1 MSDVVI
7 IDYGTGN
14 VRSVFNSLNS
24 AISEKKVNKRV
35 TVSDEL
41 NVIKASSHI
50 ILPGVG
56 SFKACLSG
64 LKERP
69 GLLSALNENVNIKMK
84 PFLGICVGMQMLAN
98 KGFEGGE
105 ADGLGW
111 IQGKVDILDS
121 KNDYLKIP
129 HIGWNN
135 LKKVSKHPFLNF
147 IKENNQ
153 NEYLDD
159 NSNAYFVHSYGFDV
173 KFPENKILVTDYG
186 QEITAMVGKKNI
198 IGTQFH
204 PEKSQNFGQNF
215 LTDFILWDG
224 K

>member
-1 MSDVVI
+1 M
-7 IDYGTGN
+7 
-14 VRSVFNSLNS
+14 
-24 AISEKKVNKRV
+24 
-35 TVSDEL
+35 
-41 NVIKASSHI
+41 
-50 ILPGVG
+50 G

-69 GLLSALNENVNIKMK
+69 GLLSVLNESVNIKMK
-84 PFLGICVGMQMLAN
+84 PFLGICVGMQLLAN
-98 KGFEGGE
+98 KGFEDGE